1 MDKVI
6 WITGAS
12 SGFGLAVA
20 QDLLAYTEHT
30 ICVSARRIDKLNVLK
45 EKGAFIYPLDVTSEK
60 EVKKTVNSIID
71 DHGNINAVLVNA
83 GFGVYGTIE
92 DVPKKD
98 MIKQFEVNVY
108 GAIDTINAVLPYMR
122 ENCSGR
128 IVITS
133 STAAHIS
140 TKGTGY
146 YAASKHSVRALG
158 TALRQEVQDFGIDV
172 VMVEPGIVKTDFKN
186 SALENSYVDE
196 PGSPYYKKMKELKR
210 YFLDAFKRAPELS
223 DTKDIM
229 LYALLN
235 DKVKPIYTTNF
246 TAALQNHIIHLVPP
260 AIYDKIISEV
270 IKRF

>member
-1 MDKVI
+1 MRKVI

-20 QDLLAYTEHT
+20 QDLLAYTDHI

-45 EKGAFIYPLDVTSEK
+45 EKGAFIYALDVTDEK
-60 EVKKTVNSIID
+60 EVKRTVNSIVD
-71 DHGNINAVLVNA
+71 NHGDINAVLVNA
-83 GFGVYGTIE
+83 GFGVYGAIE

-108 GAIDTINAVLPYMR
+108 GAVDTINAVLPYMR
-122 ENCSGR
+122 ENHSGR

-146 YAASKHSVRALG
+146 YAASKHSIRALG

-186 SALENSYVDE
+186 SALENSDVDKS
-196 PGSPYYKKMKELKR
+196 GSPYYKKMKELKR
-210 YFLDAFKRAPELS
+210 YFLNAFDRAPELVH
-223 DTKDIM
+223 TKDIM
-229 LYALLN
+229 IYALLN
-235 DKVKPIYTTNF
+235 DKVKPIYRMNF
-246 TAALQNHIIHLVPP
+246 TGTLESHIIHLVPP
-260 AIYDKIISEV
+260 AIYDKIVSKV